1 MIRSPALFGSSHT
14 SAGSPGSLSTPASIH
29 SVDVG
34 RGPTLPQAVCLLL
47 RGEDPSSKLAENKFG
62 FHTY

>member
-1 MIRSPALFGSSHT
+1 MSRPPALFGSSRT
-14 SAGSPGSLSTPASIH
+14 SAGSPGSLSTPASIR

-34 RGPTLPQAVCLLL
+34 QGPMLPQAVCLLL
-47 RGEDPSSKLAENKFG
+47 RGEDASSKLAENKFG